1 MLFLFGGAFIGLS
14 DIVAKKMGYKGKRI
28 GFRSNDDNQSEYEKA
43 VQNHEIL
50 SQAPY
55 DIILESIEEY
65 GILTELLGRIPSIV
79 ALAPLSKEE
88 LRRVLLDTEHSPIKI
103 QKKLFADNG
112 YQLIF
117 TEAFIDS
124 CIEKAFTMATGA
136 RALKSI
142 IRLAVSEAAFDLLG
156 EPTEE
161 IEEEIEII
169 NFKGSVVIDSMA
181 LVNPLAYE
189 IKDVLIEDKNIELS
203 ISI

>member
-1 MLFLFGGAFIGLS
+1 
-14 DIVAKKMGYKGKRI
+14 MGYKGKRI

-203 ISI
+203 ISIWD